1 MNRNTHVCNFESETT
16 LILTRNVTWNS
27 SAPNATPIT
36 SNPLTT
42 TMAGGAWKKHHVDKH
57 CHLRAEALLD
67 WLQPHSL
74 DAWNTKASRMSL
86 LKFRIG
92 SIQQVYQNMNTLT
105 FWHSLRWPLM
115 FLLQTEV
122 KQVVILVAQNFVFL
136 HKINM
141 RKQII
146 SYILMFPVQVIL
158 ISPSIKL
165 ISLK

>member
-1 MNRNTHVCNFESETT
+1 
-16 LILTRNVTWNS
+16 
-27 SAPNATPIT
+27 
-36 SNPLTT
+36 
-42 TMAGGAWKKHHVDKH
+42 
-57 CHLRAEALLD
+57 
-67 WLQPHSL
+67 
-74 DAWNTKASRMSL
+74 
-86 LKFRIG
+86 
-92 SIQQVYQNMNTLT
+92 
-105 FWHSLRWPLM
+105 M